1 MTFGENLKALRLSR
15 HLTQQDLAKGLGV
28 AQITISSW
36 ERGIREPNFE
46 SCESL
51 ASYFGLPLS
60 AILVPEEKTDEG
72 YINYVASCLHSDPKR
87 RLLFDRSLK
96 LTSSEMDAII
106 NLMSTMT
113 KGRDGN

>member
-1 MTFGENLKALRLSR
+1 MTFGENLRALRLRR

-46 SCESL
+46 SCQAV

-60 AILVPEEKTDEG
+60 AVMVMAASALVMVNHPG
-72 YINYVASCLHSDPKR
+72 
-87 RLLFDRSLK
+87 
-96 LTSSEMDAII
+96 
-106 NLMSTMT
+106 
-113 KGRDGN
+113 